1 MPTKAYATSRI
12 KHARATAAEMEER
25 RQALFAIVEEIQ
37 PATVRQVFYQ
47 AVVRGP
53 IEKTEAAYEKVQR
66 AIVALRREGVMPYG
80 WIVDGTRWMRKP
92 TTFNS
97 LDAALRN
104 TAATYRKAL
113 WAELPDYVEVWIEK
127 DALAGAVLP
136 VTEQYDVPL
145 MVARGFASLS
155 FLASAAEYIDGLDKQ
170 VFIFQCG
177 DHDPSGVAAAE
188 SAAESIEST
197 LRELAPS
204 ADISFERLAVT
215 PAQIERLSLPLRP
228 TKRSD
233 SRAARF
239 TAEFGAGSVELDAI
253 HPDTLRDMVRE
264 AIERHIDQ
272 RQLETLMA
280 AERSER
286 QMLRMF
292 ASDVRTGAYASSRID
307 RQHGTP

>member
-1 MPTKAYATSRI
+1 MTKAYATSRI
-12 KHARATAAEMEER
+12 KRARASAAEMEER
-25 RQALFAIVEEIQ
+25 RQALLAIVAEIQ

-47 AVVRGP
+47 AVVRGL
-53 IEKTEAAYEKVQR
+53 IDKTEAAYEKVQR
-66 AIVALRREGVMPYG
+66 ALVALRREGDMPYG

-92 TTFNS
+92 TTFDS
-97 LDAALRN
+97 LDKALRH

-113 WAELPDYVEVWIEK
+113 WADLPDYAEVWIEK

-136 VTEQYDVPL
+136 VTSEFDVPL

-155 FLASAAEYIDGLDKQ
+155 FLASAAGFVYQL
-170 VFIFQCG
+170 G
-177 DHDPSGVAAAE
+177 DHDPSGVA
-188 SAAESIEST
+188 AAESIEST

-204 ADISFERLAVT
+204 ADITFERLAVT
-215 PAQIERLSLPLRP
+215 PAQIERLSLPLRR

-233 SRAARF
+233 SRAAKF

-253 HPDTLRDMVRE
+253 HPDTLRAIVRG

-286 QMLRMF
+286 EMLRMF
-292 ASDVRTGAYASSRID
+292 ASNVRTAQDGAE
-307 RQHGTP
+307 